1 MPASRSRRR
10 RPFFL
15 RRFRAVS
22 RGRSLRVAVDALLRR
37 QGVVTRPPRAF
48 TDEEALALSSVCSA
62 RAAEPGLSSVRFYNK
77 SDVDASNGDMSPPQS
92 RQLWC
97 GGAKYCESC
106 KQGRGLAT
114 RVRRTLPAAPE
125 TYAIVPDAYIYG
137 RRQKKRTPSAA
148 AKKNTAPRA
157 PPEPYAAE
165 AILTRRYPS
174 QPRSPRRS
182 RYRRRWSRS
191 GP

>member
-1 MPASRSRRR
+1 MRIEPAGGGTRDRTNPMRNPPAPGKTLITFCPIKSS
-10 RPFFL
+10 F
-15 RRFRAVS
+15 ASADSSVS
-22 RGRSLRVAVDALLRR
+22 RPSNK
-37 QGVVTRPPRAF
+37 
-48 TDEEALALSSVCSA
+48 EALALSCVCSA